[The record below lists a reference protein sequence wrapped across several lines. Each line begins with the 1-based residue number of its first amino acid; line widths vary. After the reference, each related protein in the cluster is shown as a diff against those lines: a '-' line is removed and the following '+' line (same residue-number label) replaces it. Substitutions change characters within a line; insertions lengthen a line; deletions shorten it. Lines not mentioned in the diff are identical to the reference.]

1 MKKTNF
7 NQLNFEQRQTIQY
20 MIDKGHNFTEIAK
33 AVSKDRT
40 TISKEIKR
48 NRYVRS
54 FFFDAF
60 DPKGINTAI
69 SRCSYLLKP
78 PYVCNQC
85 NLKNRCNK
93 HKLYYNALNAQ
104 GNYEEKQ
111 FEARTGFD
119 ISYDTIDQIEHIII
133 PLIKDKKQSINQVY
147 ANHSD
152 ILYFSK
158 STFYNYIHSG
168 ILSLSDLDLP
178 KKVIY
183 KPRKDKNHIR
193 DYKRRLAL
201 LKGRS
206 YDDYA
211 NFVSIHPKMNI
222 CQMDTVMGSQESN
235 KCLLTLIIVKT
246 NFMIIRLLDS
256 KTMFCVDEEISKI
269 KEKLGI
275 KLFSKIFRIVLTDNG
290 SEFFNPKNI
299 EIDTLSGKKTCNVF
313 YCRPYSS
320 WQKGC
325 IEKNHEYIRKLFP
338 KGTSFDCFTQE
349 QIHKLENII
358 NNIPRQSLNNKTPFE
373 LTKELYPDFISKLNY
388 SKIDP
393 DDVSLNPDDF

>member
-1 MKKTNF
+1 MNKTNF

-20 MIDKGHNFTEIAK
+20 MIDKGHTFTEIGK
-33 AVSKDRT
+33 AINKDRT

-48 NRYVRS
+48 NRYVKS
-54 FFFDAF
+54 YFFDAF
-60 DPKGINTAI
+60 DPNGIKTAVN
-69 SRCSYLLKP
+69 RCDLLLKP
-78 PYVCNQC
+78 PYVCNHC
-85 NLKNRCNK
+85 YSKNKCNK

-104 GNYEEKQ
+104 SNFEEKQ
-111 FEARTGFD
+111 FESRSGYN
-119 ISYDTIDQIEHIII
+119 ISHETIDQIEHIIV

-158 STFYNYIHSG
+158 STFYNYIHNG

-183 KPRKDKNHIR
+183 KPRKDKNNKR

-206 YDDYA
+206 YEDYI
-211 NFVSIHPKMNI
+211 NFISIHPKMNI
-222 CQMDTVMGSQESN
+222 CQMDTVIGNQESN
-235 KCLLTLIIVKT
+235 KCLLTIFIVKT

-256 KTMFCVDEEISKI
+256 KTMACVDYEFSKL

-275 KLFSKIFRIVLTDNG
+275 KLFSKVFRIVLTDNG
-290 SEFFNPKNI
+290 TEFFNPKNI
-299 EIDTLSGKKTCNVF
+299 EIDTSSGNKTCNVF
-313 YCRPYSS
+313 YCKPYSS

-338 KGTSFDCFTQE
+338 KGTSFNCFTQE

-373 LTKELYPDFISKLNY
+373 LTKELYPDFIFKLNY
-388 SKIDP
+388 SKINP

>member
-1 MKKTNF
+1 MKKTKY
-7 NQLNFEQRQTIQY
+7 NQLNLEQRQTIQY
-20 MIDKGHNFTEIAK
+20 MIDKGHNFTEIGK
-33 AVSKDRT
+33 AISKDRT

-48 NRYVRS
+48 NRYVKS
-54 FFFDAF
+54 YFFDAF
-60 DPKGINTAI
+60 NPNGIKTAI
-69 SRCSYLLKP
+69 SNCSILSKP

-85 NLKNRCNK
+85 NSKNKCNK
-93 HKLYYNALNAQ
+93 HKLYYNAINAQ
-104 GNYEEKQ
+104 DNFEEKQ
-111 FEARTGFD
+111 FEARTGVN
-119 ISYDTIDQIEHIII
+119 ISYDTINQIEHIIV

-158 STFYNYIHSG
+158 STFYNYVHNG

-183 KPRKDKNHIR
+183 KARKDKNNNR
-193 DYKRRLAL
+193 NYKRKLAL
-201 LKGRS
+201 LKGRT
-206 YDDYA
+206 YNDYS
-211 NFVSIHPKMNI
+211 NFVSLHPNMNV
-222 CQMDTVMGSQESN
+222 CQMDTVMGSQYSN

-246 NFMIIRLLDS
+246 NFMIIRLLDF
-256 KTMFCVDEEISKI
+256 KTMACVDDEISKI

-299 EIDTLSGKKTCNVF
+299 EIDTSSGNKTCNVF
-313 YCRPYSS
+313 YCNPYSS

-325 IEKNHEYIRKLFP
+325 IEKNHEYIRILFP
-338 KGTSFDCFTQE
+338 KGTSFDSFSQE
-349 QIHKLENII
+349 QIHKLENLI

-373 LTKELYPDFISKLNY
+373 LTQELYPDFISKLNY
-388 SKIDP
+388 SKINP
-393 DDVSLNPDDF
+393 DDVSLNPKDF